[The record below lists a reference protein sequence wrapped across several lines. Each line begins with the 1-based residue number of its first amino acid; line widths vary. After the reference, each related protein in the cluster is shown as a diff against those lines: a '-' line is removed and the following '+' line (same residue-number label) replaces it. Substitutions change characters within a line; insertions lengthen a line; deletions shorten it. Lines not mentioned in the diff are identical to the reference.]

1 MLMSVAGM
9 LRAPIS
15 NEYLIEA
22 QPFSSYI
29 NTLLSTVTANNALQ
43 GWSTNMELWRFC
55 CSSLLLCGHG
65 EDQSWRRAA
74 APQSRGTRAA
84 RAPSWESRAVQAPS
98 RSTLGSADRRQTVVP
113 LVPLE
118 CPWLQRWAGQPS
130 LPPVSMWA
138 CRAAALA
145 KRGPVPGQLVW
156 PVAGER
162 KRGPFPP
169 NSHGAGEGQGW
180 GKATGNP
187 CSGVRDGSGGKAL
200 QMEIKRC
207 FWELV

>member
-74 APQSRGTRAA
+74 APQSRGTRA
-84 RAPSWESRAVQAPS
+84 PSRESRAVQAPS

-145 KRGPVPGQLVW
+145 KRGPVPWG
-156 PVAGER
+156 
-162 KRGPFPP
+162 
-169 NSHGAGEGQGW
+169 HGAARVASGRGKEAGTLPTQLTWSRRGAGMGESNRQPLQRGEGRLWRQGLAN
-180 GKATGNP
+180 G
-187 CSGVRDGSGGKAL
+187 D
-200 QMEIKRC
+200 
-207 FWELV
+207 

>member
-84 RAPSWESRAVQAPS
+84 RAPSRESRAVQAPS

-118 CPWLQRWAGQPS
+118 
-130 LPPVSMWA
+130 
-138 CRAAALA
+138 
-145 KRGPVPGQLVW
+145 
-156 PVAGER
+156 
-162 KRGPFPP
+162 
-169 NSHGAGEGQGW
+169 
-180 GKATGNP
+180 
-187 CSGVRDGSGGKAL
+187 
-200 QMEIKRC
+200 
-207 FWELV
+207 